1 MQMMDSFLIGVFYV
15 FGMMLFWGLILGFVF
30 VIYKFIKQKNEYH
43 REVLHK
49 LDEVIRLLKEMRQL
63 NK

>member
-1 MQMMDSFLIGVFYV
+1 MMDSVLIGVFYV
-15 FGMMLFWGLILGFVF
+15 LGMILFWGLILGFVF
-30 VIYKFIKQKNEYH
+30 VIYRFIKQKNDYN

-49 LDEVIRLLKEMRQL
+49 LDEMIRLLKEMRQL

>member
-1 MQMMDSFLIGVFYV
+1 MQMMDSVLIGVFYV
-15 FGMMLFWGLILGFVF
+15 LGMILFWGLILGFVF
-30 VIYKFIKQKNEYH
+30 VIYRFIKQKNDYN

-49 LDEVIRLLKEMRQL
+49 LDEMIRLLKEMRQL

>member
-1 MQMMDSFLIGVFYV
+1 MDFDLIGVSYV
-15 FGMMLFWGLILGFVF
+15 LGLIFFWGLIFGAVF
-30 VIYKFIKQKNEYH
+30 VIYRFIKQKNDYN

-49 LDEVIRLLKEMRQL
+49 LDEMIRLLKEMRQL